1 MAWPGAVHYWVDDN
15 HGCSSTTVDAGCLQQ
30 EKQLEKKLGPQVPIM
45 STHGRSAEAP
55 IMAVGSAEEQRIM
68 STSTRLRLKRRPN
81 IMKDA
86 AQSFS
91 FSRVS
96 NKQHDGGVLQ
106 SIGFANIV
114 LQFKLSLGPAAH
126 AAAYPSKLVYFL
138 QFGFCSIMLD
148 IAMNFLMENSF
159 QIFAGSMNAEKRL
172 TVAEIVQ
179 KCVLRAV

>member
-1 MAWPGAVHYWVDDN
+1 
-15 HGCSSTTVDAGCLQQ
+15 LQQ
-30 EKQLEKKLGPQVPIM
+30 EKQLEKQLGPRVLIT
-45 STHGRSAEAP
+45 STHGGSAGAP

>member
-1 MAWPGAVHYWVDDN
+1 
-15 HGCSSTTVDAGCLQQ
+15 
-30 EKQLEKKLGPQVPIM
+30 
-45 STHGRSAEAP
+45 
-55 IMAVGSAEEQRIM
+55 MAVGSAEEQRIM

-148 IAMNFLMENSF
+148 MLMENSF